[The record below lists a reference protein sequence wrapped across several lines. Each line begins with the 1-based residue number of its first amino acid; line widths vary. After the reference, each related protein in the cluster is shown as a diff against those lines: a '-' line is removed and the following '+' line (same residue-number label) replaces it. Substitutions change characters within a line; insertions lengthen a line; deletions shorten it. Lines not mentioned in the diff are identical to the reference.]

1 MHFGIL
7 RLPICPILSSRR
19 FTRAMERPDVT
30 RTSLETHNCSL
41 ARTVDIIGDKW
52 ALMILRD
59 AFYGVRAFS
68 TFQSGLGI
76 AKTVLSDRLQRLTEA
91 GVLEKVQTREG
102 VDRFDYRLTAS
113 GRDLFPIIIA
123 LVQWGDRWV
132 FGPGYEPLELVDT
145 AAGAPVKAVA
155 VEAQDGRVLGP
166 RDVRFRA
173 GPGASA
179 ETRAIFDRLAVAYPR
194 AKR

>member
-1 MHFGIL
+1 M
-7 RLPICPILSSRR
+7 
-19 FTRAMERPDVT
+19 T

-91 GVLEKVQTREG
+91 GVLEKIQTREG
-102 VDRFDYRLTAS
+102 VDRFEYRLTTS

-132 FGPGYEPLELVDT
+132 FGPGHEPLELVDRDT
-145 AAGAPVKAVA
+145 GAPVPAVTVQA
-155 VEAQDGRVLGP
+155 HDGRVLAP

-179 ETRAIFDRLAVAYPR
+179 ETRAIFDGPVSASPARSDDG
-194 AKR
+194 KGD